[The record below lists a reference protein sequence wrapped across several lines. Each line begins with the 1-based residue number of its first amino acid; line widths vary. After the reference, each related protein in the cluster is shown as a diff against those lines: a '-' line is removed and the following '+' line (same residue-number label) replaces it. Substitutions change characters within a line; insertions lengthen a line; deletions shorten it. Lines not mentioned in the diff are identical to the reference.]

1 MFESETLAP
10 EYDILKAVVH
20 ERTGNAYISSTNG
33 LAGKP
38 TEDLDGVNQEGSNE
52 QVLKSVIVTTSN
64 YYYQLLLVSSSSS

>member
-52 QVLKSVIVTTSN
+52 QVLKSVIVTTSSD
-64 YYYQLLLVSSSSS
+64 LLSSIVIS